1 MNARQRVGITG
12 SSGLIGG
19 ALSAFLTDRGDEVV
33 HVVRREPRTHAE
45 IRWVPGQRLDPAAL
59 DGVDVVVNLAGPNIG
74 ARRWTRA
81 YKAELRDARVAA
93 TTTISQAI
101 ADSGGA
107 ARLLSASAV
116 GWYGDRGEE
125 VLTEQSPRGEGF
137 LSDLCRDW
145 EDATGAA
152 AQAGSPVAL
161 LRTGL
166 VLAPGEGAMGP
177 LLKLAPLGLAGPLGD
192 GRQWWPWIT
201 LHDHVRAVAHLID
214 DPTVTGP
221 VNLVGPSPAR
231 QREVTAE
238 LGRQLHRPARLPAPA
253 PAMRLALGEFS
264 RDVLASQRVMPG
276 VLAGSGFE
284 FEHAD
289 LPAAIAWV
297 LAQR

>member
-1 MNARQRVGITG
+1 MTARQRVAITG

-45 IRWVPGQRLDPAAL
+45 VRWSPGQPLDPGAL
-59 DGVDVVVNLAGPNIG
+59 DGVDAVVNLAGPNIG

-81 YKAELRDARVAA
+81 VKAELRDARVAA
-93 TTTISQAI
+93 TTTISRAI
-101 ADSGGA
+101 ADSGRPI
-107 ARLLSASAV
+107 RLVSASAV

-125 VLTEQSPRGEGF
+125 VLTEESTRGEGF
-137 LSDLCRDW
+137 LADLCRDW
-145 EDATGAA
+145 EAATAA
-152 AQAGSPVAL
+152 ATQAGSPVAL

-177 LLKLAPLGLAGPLGD
+177 LLKLAPLGLAGPLGT

-201 LHDHVRAVAHLID
+201 LHDHVRAVGHLLD
-214 DPTVTGP
+214 NPALTGP
-221 VNLVGPSPAR
+221 VNLVGPHPVR
-231 QREVTAE
+231 QRALTAE

-264 RDVLASQRVMPG
+264 RDVLASQRVMPAA
-276 VLAGSGFE
+276 LQGSGFA
-284 FEHAD
+284 FDHPD
-289 LPAAIAWV
+289 LPAAIGWV